1 MNVNK
6 SCGPDDIH
14 PRALKELVDIM
25 SNPIALLLNRTM
37 ECVIPNDWKKAIVSP
52 IYKKVHATTPQT
64 TAQSA

>member
-14 PRALKELVDIM
+14 PRVLKELVDIM
-25 SNPIALLLNRTM
+25 SNLIALLLNRTM
-37 ECVIPNDWKKAIVSP
+37 EGVIPNDWKKAIVSP
-52 IYKKVHATTPQT
+52 IYKVHAVTPQT